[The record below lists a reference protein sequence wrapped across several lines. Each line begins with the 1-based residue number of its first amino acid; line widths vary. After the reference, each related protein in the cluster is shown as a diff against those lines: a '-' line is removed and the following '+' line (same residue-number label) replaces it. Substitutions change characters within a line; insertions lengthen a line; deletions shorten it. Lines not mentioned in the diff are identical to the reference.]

1 MGGPGKLV
9 NEASVWILR
18 NTLLVAVGGAAYVIN
33 FTVLYVQKSFQMCD
47 GAFVTVTSN
56 SLLTELLS
64 SHSSDRVRVSTFM
77 AAYRRERSLTR
88 DTTVGS

>member
-1 MGGPGKLV
+1 
-9 NEASVWILR
+9 
-18 NTLLVAVGGAAYVIN
+18 
-33 FTVLYVQKSFQMCD
+33 MCD

-64 SHSSDRVRVSTFM
+64 SHSSDRVRVSNFM